1 MVDLN
6 IHLMGCDTEI
16 IAIYLQSGTLLWGY
30 SKAALRYCGILY
42 KYF

>member
-16 IAIYLQSGTLLWGY
+16 IAIYLQSGTLL
-30 SKAALRYCGILY
+30 
-42 KYF
+42 